1 MSTSDLP
8 TNEPGTMVRS
18 EERVSFSTYARPTT
32 RVRVSKRVVTE
43 YVTQTVPVRREELVV
58 EEEPLDP
65 DDQLTLPAL
74 PAPGQGF
81 DLVLHEE
88 RVVVTTEVVP
98 VERVHVGVHTVAGET
113 TVSADLRSEQV
124 DLVTR
129 RS

>member
-1 MSTSDLP
+1 MSTLDQP
-8 TNEPGTMVRS
+8 ADDPGTMVRS
-18 EERVSFSTYARPTT
+18 EEQASFSTYARPAT

-43 YVTQTVPVRREELVV
+43 YVTQTVPVRREELVID
-58 EEEPLDP
+58 EEPLDP

-74 PAPGQGF
+74 PAAGQGF

-98 VERVHVGVHTVAGET
+98 IERVHVSVHTVAGET
-113 TVSADLRSEQV
+113 TVSTELRSEQV

-129 RS
+129 QS